1 MRIAIVED
9 EKEFAK
15 QLMNDLDRYGKE
27 SGVAMDVRWFTD
39 GAQIVGDYR
48 PEWDLILLDFLLG
61 SMLLKLVI
69 ILLVLQ
75 NKILR
80 LLLSN

>member
-27 SGVAMDVRWFTD
+27 SGVAMVCA
-39 GAQIVGDYR
+39 G
-48 PEWDLILLDFLLG
+48 
-61 SMLLKLVI
+61 
-69 ILLVLQ
+69 
-75 NKILR
+75 LR
-80 LLLSN
+80 TVHRL